1 MKKLLIFLLSFALA
15 LALLGTVGCEIVD
28 NSESDSGNSTSSTG
42 SSSSEVTFAGVD
54 MPAFVTEFKKNSSA
68 KGDSEEEKQTEFFVL
83 NKTYKVGDYNE
94 FYFKPVVSYVNEDF
108 EPVTPES
115 ESFTYT
121 IEIKYVNEDGQVE
134 YLPVDKVDYGA
145 LVESFD
151 EKTCGFNFSRGAVGY
166 VLRLN
171 VTPALNGEQVA
182 EAEKYT
188 KSFEVEVVEGYN
200 VYDVK
205 EFAYVNN
212 YDLRNN
218 VDAAEGQSGWRK
230 FRADNGLTLRDEEI
244 NALKGVV
251 LHNNLVFTAKD
262 IPASFLYT
270 DKEVTDKNYVGTLKD
285 EASRALYLRDLELF
299 EKFNVYG
306 NYFMLDATKMPYAL
320 YSPGYNMS
328 TVFDDEGNVVS
339 TNMISHTTL
348 LKVMGHSDEI
358 STTTSSL
365 VTDLDVVGNSPRT
378 AEYKAQGGLI
388 LLKTQRTQFEL
399 NNIISKCFFITG
411 MGERSFGRV
420 DFNNMKCYDS
430 FNSPI
435 YNWGHNNMNLD
446 NVEIKGAG
454 GPAIIADMTDSNS
467 GSSPRIIGKNC
478 VFENLVS
485 GDEAWF
491 TMANATSLIGQF
503 KDLDAIPRALSQAY
517 GMQRRSLCTT
527 GTDDNGKEFS
537 DCLNIYVVVKNDSDN
552 IYNTANG
559 NKTYIEINGAVLDY
573 GVGSSY
579 VIDKCNSADK
589 TETGIATYR
598 QTLAGY
604 IANAC
609 RKNPSAPILETN
621 AGGIIYYDGEAPRE
635 IINMANILSGETINV
650 YYHTGT
656 FAGTLGIMMEYF
668 TNK

>member
-1 MKKLLIFLLSFALA
+1 M
-15 LALLGTVGCEIVD
+15 
-28 NSESDSGNSTSSTG
+28 
-42 SSSSEVTFAGVD
+42 
-54 MPAFVTEFKKNSSA
+54 
-68 KGDSEEEKQTEFFVL
+68 
-83 NKTYKVGDYNE
+83 
-94 FYFKPVVSYVNEDF
+94 
-108 EPVTPES
+108 
-115 ESFTYT
+115 
-121 IEIKYVNEDGQVE
+121 
-134 YLPVDKVDYGA
+134 
-145 LVESFD
+145 
-151 EKTCGFNFSRGAVGY
+151 
-166 VLRLN
+166 RLN
-171 VTPALNGEQVA
+171 VTPALNGEQAA

-365 VTDLDVVGNSPRT
+365 VTDLDVVGNAPRT

-411 MGERSFGRV
+411 MGERAFGRI

-454 GPAIIADMTDSNS
+454 GPAIIADMTTSNG

-503 KDLDAIPRALSQAY
+503 KDLDAIPRGICKAY
-517 GMQRRSLCTT
+517 SLPFTKSFCTT
-527 GTDDNGKEFS
+527 GKDNDGKEFF
-537 DCLNIYVVVKNDSDN
+537 DRLNIYVVVKSDGN
-552 IYNTANG
+552 AIANTTNG
-559 NKTYIEINGAVLDY
+559 NQTYIEINGAVLDY
-573 GVGSSY
+573 GVGSKY
-579 VIDKCNSADK
+579 ATDKCNSSDQSEAK
-589 TETGIATYR
+589 IAAYR
-598 QTLAGY
+598 QTLAGALQTY
-604 IANAC
+604 GLQG
-609 RKNPSAPILETN
+609 APILESS
-621 AGGIIYYDGEAPRE
+621 AGGVILYDGTEQPKQVTDMAK
-635 IINMANILSGETINV
+635 IIEGDTINV
-650 YYHTGT
+650 YYNTGT
-656 FAGTLGIMMEYF
+656 FEGMLGIMMEYF

>member
-121 IEIKYVNEDGQVE
+121 IELKDEEDGQVV
-134 YLPVDKVDYGA
+134 YTAVDND
-145 LVESFD
+145 LFVESFD
-151 EKTCGFNFSRGAVGY
+151 EETCGFNFSRGAVGY

-171 VTPALNGEQVA
+171 VTPALNGEQAA

-200 VYDVK
+200 VYNVK
-205 EFAYVNN
+205 EFGYVNN

-285 EASRALYLRDLELF
+285 ESSRALYLRDLELF
-299 EKFNVYG
+299 EKFNIYG

-559 NKTYIEINGAVLDY
+559 NKTYIEINGAVMDY